1 MAAPAVA
8 AIGPAIGAILR
19 QAGPYI
25 AMALATILPSLLKK
39 DQTQGGSLRPLMLPP
54 PGGGGGGS
62 PYGPFGGFNLLP
74 QPEDVIRVKARRI
87 PPRGPTGGP
96 IPQGG
101 PIPRGRPVP
110 PPNVAGVSGAVR
122 AGATKRLPAPS
133 KAGKFSGLRKA
144 GRMAG
149 RVGNYA
155 MWAWILF
162 DLANALFGREASGE
176 GNPLGSETFGRQI
189 LKHIDPVLGHQ
200 TPLPLKML
208 IEQPQAPDDWIRTLF
223 IPTAPLF

>member
-25 AMALATILPSLLKK
+25 AMALASILPSLLKK

-54 PGGGGGGS
+54 PSGGGGG

-74 QPEDVIRVKARRI
+74 PPEDVIRVKARRI
-87 PPRGPTGGP
+87 PPRGPAGEP
-96 IPQGG
+96 AGG

-110 PPNVAGVSGAVR
+110 PPNVAGVSEAAR
-122 AGATKRLPAPS
+122 ADATKRLPAPPKGS
-133 KAGKFSGLRKA
+133 RFAGLRKA
-144 GRMAG
+144 GRVAG

-176 GNPLGSETFGRQI
+176 GNPLGSETFGRQ
-189 LKHIDPVLGHQ
+189 LSRFMSPMMMG
-200 TPLPLKML
+200 PSMLPTRML
-208 IEQPQAPDDWIRTLF
+208 LEQPRTADDWMRTLF
-223 IPTAPLF
+223 IPTQPLF

>member
-1 MAAPAVA
+1 MAAPA
-8 AIGPAIGAILR
+8 AIGPVIAAILR

-25 AMALATILPSLLKK
+25 AMALASILPSLLKK
-39 DQTQGGSLRPLMLPP
+39 DQPERRLMLPP
-54 PGGGGGGS
+54 PGGGGGS

-74 QPEDVIRVKARRI
+74 PPEEVIRVKARRI
-87 PPRGPTGGP
+87 PPRGRP

-101 PIPRGRPVP
+101 PIPRDRPVP
-110 PPNVAGVSGAVR
+110 PPNVAGVSEAAR
-122 AGATKRLPAPS
+122 AGATKRLPAPPKGS
-133 KAGKFSGLRKA
+133 RFSGLRKA
-144 GRMAG
+144 GRVAG

-189 LKHIDPVLGHQ
+189 LKHTDPVLGYQ

-208 IEQPQAPDDWIRTLF
+208 IEQPQTPDDWMRTLF